1 MVAQLTVP
9 GLSMDT
15 HPVFVTS
22 TRGKLMLRPSQDM
35 VTMPVTTP
43 QGHTLMVTTCTRA
56 IQDMLAHTNTAAKP
70 ALEAT
75 TSTRGKLR
83 LMPSQDMATDMATLA
98 ATTNQGLTLSVT
110 MSTKAIQDT
119 LDLPSQFTK
128 PEATTST
135 RGRPRLSQD
144 MATTPLV
151 TGTAVDMLGP
161 LLMLH
166 QPPMAI
172 LPMDTA
178 MDTGAATTI
187 RNSG

>member
-9 GLSMDT
+9 GPSMDT

-22 TRGKLMLRPSQDM
+22 TRGKLRLMPSQDM
-35 VTMPVTTP
+35 ATLPVTTT
-43 QGHTLMVTTCTRA
+43 QGHTLLVTLSTKA
-56 IQDMLAHTNTAAKP
+56 IQDTLALSNLCTG
-70 ALEAT
+70 LEAT
-75 TSTRGKLR
+75 TFTRGKLR
-83 LMPSQDMATDMATLA
+83 LMLSQDMATDMATLA

-119 LDLPSQFTK
+119 LALPSQSTK

-151 TGTAVDMLGP
+151 TDTAVDTLGP